1 MTQVEQYCSRGRS
14 WLLKVKKLEHR
25 IATGTIVF
33 SVILAGVIFGV
44 TGFVVAGR
52 IESTPRS
59 VCIDPGHSA
68 GGPSSIIDPATGLD
82 VADNRGE
89 PGEINANWEL
99 AQKVKARLERDGFKV
114 RLTKK
119 SVDSRVDLRKRADIG
134 NTCSLMVRLHC
145 DVAMQAIFHPVAGRF
160 KAHGT
165 RRVNVDPVVARK
177 SNELALAMF
186 PFLEKV
192 GIRSVSEEMG
202 GNTDNRGT
210 AYVVSVLSRV
220 PVALIENDPGMVI
233 NNPSGQDRV
242 ADAVTRGIEVYF
254 QVK

>member
-1 MTQVEQYCSRGRS
+1 MENRS
-14 WLLKVKKLEHR
+14 AISTV
-25 IATGTIVF
+25 VF

-44 TGFVVAGR
+44 TGFVLTGR

-59 VCIDPGHSA
+59 VCIDPGHST

-89 PGEINANWEL
+89 PGEISANWEL

-119 SVDSRVDLRKRADIG
+119 SVDSSVDLRKRAEIG

-145 DVAMQAIFHPVAGRF
+145 DVAMQAIFHPAAGRF
-160 KAHGT
+160 KAHGV
-165 RRVNVDPVVARK
+165 RRVNVDPVVARA

-192 GIRSVSEEMG
+192 GIRSVREEMG

-220 PVALIENDPGMVI
+220 PIVLIENDPGMVI
-233 NNPSGQDRV
+233 NNPSGQDQV
-242 ADAVTRGIEVYF
+242 ADAIARGIQAYY